1 LSQENRYPA
10 HYLNINNSTA
20 DRRIGVD
27 PISIITAI
35 AMIFGL
41 LTADA
46 VVNADTVAV
55 QINVPASVAR
65 TGYTEDVAERIFTH
79 EFETMNRHAHCC
91 SRR

>member
-1 LSQENRYPA
+1 MDS
-10 HYLNINNSTA
+10 
-20 DRRIGVD
+20 
-27 PISIITAI
+27 ISIITAI

-79 EFETMNRHAHCC
+79 EFETMN
-91 SRR
+91 